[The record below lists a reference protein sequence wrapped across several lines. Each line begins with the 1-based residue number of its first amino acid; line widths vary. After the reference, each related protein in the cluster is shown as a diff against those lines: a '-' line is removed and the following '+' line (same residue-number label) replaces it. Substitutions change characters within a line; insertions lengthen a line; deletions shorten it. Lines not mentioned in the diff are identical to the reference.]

1 MRPEG
6 TKRAQLLG
14 VLLVCAVA
22 LLHGRARAQPS
33 VAGAY
38 KAGPTEVHVEVSTW
52 GSDCGTRPRSHT
64 DNEQPKVSVRAQGDH
79 LVLTFP
85 DRTLRTD
92 ACWSENPTLRVA
104 GAPSATAARWRAEC
118 RTPEG
123 EAKRER
129 GIYTVSAS
137 APGVLELVDES
148 DYNWQLNESR
158 CVAKMRTTQR
168 LVREGTTQAPEAS
181 TGCTPGPLARLKLR
195 PTEARIAPGA
205 RVCFTVRG
213 FDAAGCAVPRAPEVS
228 FSLEASESARGTLS
242 GNCFKAARG
251 LDGEGRF
258 AVTASSGSVHAS
270 ANLLVATNDL
280 SDITARRDNTDEARD
295 EDAETGESSASV
307 FGIEAVVGRS
317 SLGVKLLVSA
327 LLLAIVG
334 ALSWLLLQRTRR
346 LHAARESR
354 ITPTPALPRRRRTTQ
369 GVQGGASGPPLICP
383 ACRQGYPPGT
393 KHCPKDGRVPIPYAE
408 FIRQQE
414 QAAPARTCPSCGAQL
429 APGATFCGACGT
441 RVSG

>member
-1 MRPEG
+1 MWRMG
-6 TKRAQLLG
+6 CVSLL
-14 VLLVCAVA
+14 LTCAA
-22 LLHGRARAQPS
+22 GLLHARALAQPS
-33 VAGAY
+33 MAGTY
-38 KAGPTEVHVEVSTW
+38 KAGPTDVRVEVSTW

-64 DNEQPKVSVRAQGDH
+64 DNEQPKVTVRMQGSH
-79 LVLTFP
+79 LLLTFP
-85 DRTLRTD
+85 DRNLRTD
-92 ACWSENPTLRVA
+92 ACWSENPTLRLA
-104 GAPSATAARWRAEC
+104 GSTSATPARWRAEC

-129 GIYTVSAS
+129 GVYTVTAS
-137 APGVLELVDES
+137 SPSVLELVDES

-168 LVREGTTQAPEAS
+168 LVREGAAQAAEAS

-228 FSLEASESARGTLS
+228 FGLEAPDSARGTLS
-242 GNCFKAARG
+242 SNCFKAARG
-251 LDGEGRF
+251 RDGEGRF
-258 AVTASSGSVHAS
+258 AITATSGSVSAS
-270 ANLLVATNDL
+270 ANVLVATNDL
-280 SDITARRDNTDEARD
+280 SDITARRDSTGDAPD
-295 EDAETGESSASV
+295 EDGETGESSASV
-307 FGIEAVVGRS
+307 FGIEAAVGRS
-317 SLGVKLLVSA
+317 SLGVKLAVGA

-334 ALSWLLLQRTRR
+334 ALSWFLLQRTR

-354 ITPTPALPRRRRTTQ
+354 VTPAPAPPHRRHTTT
-369 GVQGGASGPPLICP
+369 GAGGGTGGPPLICP
-383 ACRQGYPPGT
+383 ACRQGYPPST
-393 KHCPKDGRVPIPYAE
+393 RHCPKDGRTPIPYAE

-414 QAAPARTCPSCGAQL
+414 QSAPARTCPSCGAQL